1 MVTGYISMPIV
12 SQEIGYLSIKI
23 FSFSTSVYR
32 EKKYVFLHIISKTAN
47 IFFCIPKQ
55 QASVMLP
62 GERKENYK
70 LSFVLS
76 KNRHRLLL
84 KCDSLFALYRTKQAM
99 KEGMGYIPN
108 HT

>member
-1 MVTGYISMPIV
+1 MPIV

-32 EKKYVFLHIISKTAN
+32 EKKYIFLHIISKTAN

-62 GERKENYK
+62 VKEKRITNYPLCSRKTDI
-70 LSFVLS
+70 
-76 KNRHRLLL
+76 
-84 KCDSLFALYRTKQAM
+84 DSS
-99 KEGMGYIPN
+99 
-108 HT
+108 